1 MKKLRSP
8 LLLVLAAFIWGAAFS
23 AQSIGTEFLG
33 PFSFNGIRFIIGAL
47 VLLPVAILI
56 DMNSRKKNSSM
67 LSGSDIESTTK
78 KYLKKHPDRTDVSL
92 EELICFRKHQTVKA
106 GIICGCVLFIAS
118 NLQQYGITYVTP
130 GQAGFITALYVILV
144 PIFAVIA
151 GKRGSA
157 FTWICAVLAVIGMYF
172 LCLSDSEDT
181 INLFG
186 NISVFGLFEMNS
198 RYFGYIIEF
207 LCAIGFTFH
216 IIVIDKFSPGLNGV
230 KISCI
235 QFFTA
240 GILSFIFM
248 IITEDITFSDIV
260 SCILPLLYTGVFS
273 SGIAYTLQIVGQKNT
288 PPTIASL
295 LMSLE
300 SVFSAL
306 TGWMFLHIKMSA
318 GEIIGCIIVFT
329 AIIISQLPF
338 AQPKE

>member
-1 MKKLRSP
+1 MADLFIFSAEYTYRKYRGIMKKLRSP

-56 DMNSRKKNSSM
+56 DMSSRKKNSSM

-240 GILSFIFM
+240 GILSFIL
-248 IITEDITFSDIV
+248 V
-260 SCILPLLYTGVFS
+260 
-273 SGIAYTLQIVGQKNT
+273 
-288 PPTIASL
+288 
-295 LMSLE
+295 
-300 SVFSAL
+300 
-306 TGWMFLHIKMSA
+306 
-318 GEIIGCIIVFT
+318 
-329 AIIISQLPF
+329 
-338 AQPKE
+338 